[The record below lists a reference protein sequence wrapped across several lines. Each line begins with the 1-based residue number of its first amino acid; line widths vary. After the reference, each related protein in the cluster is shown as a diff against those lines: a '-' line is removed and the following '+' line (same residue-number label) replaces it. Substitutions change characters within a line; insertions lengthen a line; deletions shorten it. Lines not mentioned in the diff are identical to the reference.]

1 MGIRRFFIGWDQP
14 IVELA
19 NEFLVEELSEELIS
33 KTLVVVPSKQAARKL
48 KNLYRESSKFDN
60 HPIFGTPET
69 ALDLFEKNSERP
81 ANKTEKSL
89 AWALILKNIKLTQLR
104 NIFPIAP
111 PDRSMNWALRTSNT
125 FISLKNSLNE
135 GGLNISDVIE
145 NEGQD
150 FVDLSRWKELE
161 HLESTVESSLKENGL
176 SHLSKSFLNSPSGVG
191 DIERIILIGLP
202 DPPKILTDALQSI
215 SESHKISIVI
225 YAPDSEQSSFSEWG
239 RPMTENWSNHKINIP
254 NAESSIRHASGPD
267 EQSREVGSIISE
279 HSDPHGMV
287 GIINNDT
294 ELIPSLKSEL
304 KKHNLNAYN
313 PSGELCSNQEIYA
326 TLSLFRDLMSSGS
339 FESVIEL
346 LKHPE
351 IINHIVINNDNED
364 IQIETTD
371 QIDPVN
377 NKDDPELVAANILV
391 SLDRINDKHIPTS
404 LDTALEFSSR
414 NEHPDLTNSA
424 LKQLKKWLD
433 QLHDNLIEN
442 LPGILQSIYSGRE
455 FDSEDDEEFSHTAEY
470 LNSILNEI
478 RSSPLQSMD
487 GSEQLNFILSA
498 LKSERVPEKREP
510 DSLDIQGW
518 LEVLWENS
526 PHLII
531 AGMNEGSIPDRI
543 AGDIFLPDS
552 LRSKLG
558 LRNNESILARD
569 NYIFNATLNWR
580 NSCGRVDIILGKES
594 LEGNPLKPSRLLF
607 QCDDSELADRA
618 LSLCSRINSSEI
630 IHPWT
635 SAWKLEPMKIEKNA
649 KIFEEISVTQFSN
662 YLSCP
667 FRFYLLNLMGMND
680 NQPVEMEMDAMQY
693 GTLVHQVLEDFGKN
707 EDIRNSRDEEDV
719 YEFLEKRIEFRATR
733 KFGTKRTVPLSFQIN
748 SIKER
753 LKWFSAIQANER
765 SLGWKIIHSEF
776 KIHIGSEI
784 KVGNLKLRGTIDR
797 IEQNENDGSWR
808 ILDYKTSAKVI
819 NPDKAHLKN
828 ITQSSSDSIP
838 DWRTYISDKKRRK
851 WINLQIPLYVHAAKL
866 IFEKKSIESGYF
878 NLGNTQSSMKIE
890 MWDDLKEDLMGSSII
905 CAENVSK
912 EISDCNFWPP
922 SDSPKYDNY
931 SEIIFGDCDS
941 SFDPSE
947 ILQK

>member
-19 NEFLVEELSEELIS
+19 NEFLLEELDEELIS
-33 KTLVVVPSKQAARKL
+33 KTLIVVPSKQAARKL
-48 KNLYRESSKFDN
+48 KNRHRENSKFDN
-60 HPIFGTPET
+60 YPIFGTPET
-69 ALDLFEKNSERP
+69 ALDLFEKDSERP
-81 ANKTEKSL
+81 ATKTEKSL
-89 AWALILKNIKLTQLR
+89 AWALTLKNIKLTQLR
-104 NIFPIAP
+104 NIFPISP

-145 NEGQD
+145 SEGRD

-161 HLESTVESSLKENGL
+161 HLENTIESSLKENGL
-176 SHLSKSFLNSPSGVG
+176 SHLSKSFLNSPSSVG
-191 DIERIILIGLP
+191 NIEQIILIGLP

-254 NAESSIRHASGPD
+254 NAESSIRHVSSPD

-313 PSGELCSNQEIYA
+313 PSGELCSNHEIYA

-339 FESVIEL
+339 FESAIEV

-351 IINHIVINNDNED
+351 IINHIVINNED

-371 QIDPVN
+371 QIDTVN
-377 NKDDPELVAANILV
+377 NNDDPELAAANILV

-404 LDTALEFSSR
+404 LDTALEFSSK
-414 NEHPDLTNSA
+414 NERLKLTNSA
-424 LKQLKKWLD
+424 LKQLKEWLD
-433 QLHDNLIEN
+433 QLQNNLIEN
-442 LPGILQSIYSGRE
+442 LPGILQSIYSERE
-455 FDSEDDEEFSHTAEY
+455 FDSEEDKGFSHTAEC
-470 LNSILNEI
+470 LNSILGEI
-478 RSSPLQSMD
+478 RSSPLQSMA

-498 LKSERVPEKREP
+498 LKSGGIPEKRET

-518 LEVLWENS
+518 LEVLWEDS

-531 AGMNEGSIPDRI
+531 TGMNEGSVPDRI

-618 LSLCSRINSSEI
+618 LSLCSRVNSSEI

-635 SAWKLEPMKIEKNA
+635 SAWKLLPEKIDKDA
-649 KIFEEISVTQFSN
+649 KIFEEISVTQFSD

-667 FRFYLLNLMGMND
+667 FRFYLQNLMGMND
-680 NQPVEMEMDAMQY
+680 NRPVEMEMDAMQF
-693 GTLVHQVLEDFGKN
+693 GTFVHQVLDDFGGN
-707 EDIRNSRDEEDV
+707 DGIRDSQDESEI
-719 YEFLEKRIEFRATR
+719 YKFLEERINSKATHE
-733 KFGTKRTVPLSFQIN
+733 FGTRRTVPLSFQIN

-776 KIHIGSEI
+776 KIHINNEI
-784 KVGNLKLRGTIDR
+784 KIGNLKLKGTIDR
-797 IEQNENDGSWR
+797 IEQNENDGALR
-808 ILDYKTSAKVI
+808 ILDYKTSAKAI
-819 NPDKAHLKN
+819 NPDRAHLKN
-828 ITQSSSDSIP
+828 ITQSSSDSTP
-838 DWRTYISDKKRRK
+838 DWRTYISGKKSRK

-866 IFEKKSIESGYF
+866 IFEKENIGSGYF

-890 MWDDLKEDLMGSSII
+890 MWDDLKEDLMESSIT

-922 SDSPKYDNY
+922 SDSPKYNNY